1 MAESRPAA
9 PGRPSASTRTPLR
22 GLSSI
27 LTFFRQNTT
36 PIYFVSPT
44 AFNMLGV
51 EKFVNNFYHI
61 TYFDSFDGTHPR
73 VFVPR
78 ETEYRDFRS
87 MEEVCNYLLS
97 HKEVVDRVK
106 HATKR
111 PKVLFVMFDEETERL
126 AAELGVDVALPS
138 AALRTRIDS
147 KIETTRLG
155 NEAGITSAPNVLG
168 HANSYEELNAL
179 ADKAGLGEDLVV
191 QTPYGDSGRTTF
203 FIKSRE
209 DWDKYA
215 EDIVGEHLKVMK
227 RINHMPGTLE
237 ACVTRH
243 GTLVGPVMTDL
254 TGFEEITP
262 YRGGWCGNDTDPRIF
277 NSRVRRNL
285 THMAQ
290 ALGDR
295 LFQEGYRGVFTMDFL
310 IDSDVGTA
318 YLGEIN
324 PRISGASPP
333 TNLITASYGGVP
345 LFLFHLLEFLN
356 VDYEV
361 DIPRTQRR
369 WSEFDT
375 WSQLILKQTED
386 KVQQLTKAPASGV
399 WHMREDGSVEFLRRD
414 LDWTNVIDDNEAYY
428 LRVYQ
433 EGDYTYKGADLGVVV
448 ARGHMQSNKR
458 ELLGRA
464 RRWSAGIKAQFEGV
478 PPQAP
483 ALMPMSPLTTK
494 LF

>member
-1 MAESRPAA
+1 MAAQP
-9 PGRPSASTRTPLR
+9 TLR

-27 LTFFRQNTT
+27 LTFFRKNTT

-51 EKFVNNFYHI
+51 EKFVHNFYHI
-61 TYFDSFDGTHPR
+61 TYFDSFDGAHPR

-97 HKEVVDRVK
+97 HKEVVERIKQSDER
-106 HATKR
+106 A
-111 PKVLFVMFDEETERL
+111 KVLFVMFDEETEQL
-126 AAELGVDVALPS
+126 AADLGMDVALPS
-138 AALRTRIDS
+138 AELRNRIDS

-155 NEAGITSAPNVLG
+155 NEAGIPSAPNVLG
-168 HANSYEELNAL
+168 RASSYEELSAL
-179 ADKAGLGEDLVV
+179 AGTAGLGEDLVV

-203 FIKSRE
+203 FINSRG
-209 DWDKYA
+209 DWDKHA
-215 EDIVGEHLKVMK
+215 DDIVNEHLKVMK

-243 GTLVGPVMTDL
+243 GTLVGPVSTDL
-254 TGFEEITP
+254 TGFAEITP
-262 YRGGWCGNDTDPRIF
+262 YRGGWCGNDTSPTIF
-277 NSRVRRNL
+277 DEQIRGAL
-285 THMAQ
+285 TRMAQ

-310 IDSDVGTA
+310 IDTDDGTA

-333 TNLITASYGGVP
+333 TNLITATYGGAP
-345 LFLFHLLEFLN
+345 LFLFHLLEFLD
-356 VDYEV
+356 VDYEI
-361 DIPRTQRR
+361 DLATIQRR
-369 WSEFDT
+369 WSEFDI

-386 KVQQLTKAPASGV
+386 KVRLLTKAPASGV
-399 WHMREDGSVEFLRRD
+399 WHMREDGSIEFLRRD
-414 LDWTNVIDDNEAYY
+414 LDWTNVIDNNEAYY

-448 ARGHMQSNKR
+448 ARGRMQSDKR
-458 ELLGRA
+458 DLLERA
-464 RRWSAGIKAQFEGV
+464 GRWSAGIKGEFEGE
-478 PPQAP
+478 PPREL
-483 ALMPMSPLTTK
+483 ALMPMSPLKSK